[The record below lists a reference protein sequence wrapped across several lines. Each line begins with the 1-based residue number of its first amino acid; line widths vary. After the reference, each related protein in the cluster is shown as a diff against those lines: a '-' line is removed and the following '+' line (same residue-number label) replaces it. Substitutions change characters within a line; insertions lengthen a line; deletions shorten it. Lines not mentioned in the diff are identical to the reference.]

1 MTRRTQKELF
11 KVFQLVFP
19 IGKEILG
26 GLLLFGIFGGII
38 FLVMGAN

>member
-11 KVFQLVFP
+11 KIFQLVFP

-26 GLLLFGIFGGII
+26 GLFLFAMMGGII
-38 FLVMGAN
+38 FLVMGVN